1 MGYDDQRGRVLQEI
15 ILMPLAALISSSDGA
30 LTHDLGVVDGW
41 QRSMCTFVI
50 SVFGNRSL
58 NGGLLGNV
66 PCHKEVP
73 LVCHV

>member
-15 ILMPLAALISSSDGA
+15 ILMPLAALVSSSDGA

-50 SVFGNRSL
+50 SVFGI
-58 NGGLLGNV
+58 G
-66 PCHKEVP
+66 P
-73 LVCHV
+73 